1 MSRYR
6 PVDLSGLRT
15 QSLQERPSK
24 VRVEDFARPPRA
36 GGTVAELLDALPR
49 ILAGQ
54 DVRDVVNAV
63 VRARRMDRP
72 VIVGLGAHVIKCGL
86 SPVLIELM
94 ERGVVTC
101 LAMNG
106 AGPIHDV
113 EIALVG
119 RTSEDV
125 QAGLGEGSFGMARE
139 TGEVIHAALEAADP
153 DTGLGAAVGR
163 YLLGLGAPYARWS
176 LLATAARLGLPATVH
191 VALGTDIVHMRAEA
205 SGAALGRAS
214 LLDFRL
220 LTAVV
225 ADLSGGV
232 YLNVGSAVILPEV
245 FLKAFTIAQNL
256 GAGLRNFTTVNLDM
270 SAHYRPTV
278 NVVERPAAVGGRG
291 YTLLGRHELLLPLL
305 GFAILDALGG

>member
-1 MSRYR
+1 VSRYR
-6 PVDLSGLRT
+6 PVDLRGLRT
-15 QSLQERPSK
+15 HALAERPSK

-36 GGTVAELLDALPR
+36 GATVAELLEALPR

-54 DVRDVVNAV
+54 DLREVVAAV
-63 VRARRMDRP
+63 VRARRADRP

-101 LAMNG
+101 LAMHG
-106 AGPIHDV
+106 AGSIHDV
-113 EIALVG
+113 EIALAG

-139 TGEVIHAALEAADP
+139 TGEVIHAALEAAGP

-163 YLLGLGAPYARWS
+163 HLLRLGAPYARWS

-205 SGAALGRAS
+205 SGAALGQAS

-220 LTAVV
+220 LAAVV

-232 YLNVGSAVILPEV
+232 YLNAGSAVILPEV
-245 FLKAFTIAQNL
+245 FLKAFTVAQNL
-256 GAGLRNFTTVNLDM
+256 GARLRDFTTVNLDM

-291 YTLLGRHELLLPLL
+291 YTLLGRHEVLLPLL